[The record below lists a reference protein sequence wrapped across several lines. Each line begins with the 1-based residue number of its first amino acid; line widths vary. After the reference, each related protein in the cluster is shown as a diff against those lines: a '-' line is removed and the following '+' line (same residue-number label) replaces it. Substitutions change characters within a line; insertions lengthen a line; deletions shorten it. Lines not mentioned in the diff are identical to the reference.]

1 MQYFAMQSNEAKT
14 DIEQLNFF
22 RADDIKS
29 MQHHN
34 WLNSTFFEIILL
46 ENYALCRCYK
56 NIFGKNVGESAF
68 FIAEILKCW

>member
-22 RADDIKS
+22 RADIKS

-46 ENYALCRCYK
+46 ENYVLCRCYK

-68 FIAEILKCW
+68 FIAEILKSW